1 MFPGNHK
8 SGAILIRE
16 SGPHYLIS
24 GAGQIHISNTT
35 DLTKWELGPLFIS
48 KTAFGN
54 PHVEAG
60 PPPMKLADGNYVFF
74 YNSWGGKGVLQPG
87 YQPVWAILDG
97 KDPTKILAQAPAPMW
112 TPTDQPWMQG
122 VHPYTCNVPQVSF
135 LEAAHPVSDKPDTFR
150 VYFGG
155 ADAVV
160 GTAVVSFAKGCA

>member
-1 MFPGNHK
+1 MYTCWAKNGTGALCLASTKDPTSAASSSWTRHGPVFPGNHK

-97 KDPTKILAQAPAPMW
+97 KDPTKILQRS
-112 TPTDQPWMQG
+112 
-122 VHPYTCNVPQVSF
+122 V
-135 LEAAHPVSDKPDTFR
+135 
-150 VYFGG
+150 
-155 ADAVV
+155 
-160 GTAVVSFAKGCA
+160 CAL